1 MQTGQHSMP
10 NPGNAPGTPAGQGDQ
25 QQAQQ
30 QLMSPQAG
38 QQVQMGQAISGAFPQ
53 TIIQSPMGQPQVQY
67 VVVNQHGQQMLQPAA
82 NYSFHGMATMPAQQ
96 QQAGQQYIITAG
108 LPTSAKQGG
117 QQPQLMATSS
127 PAASGQSTGKA
138 MSQATPTYTLTSSGI
153 VAQSGGAP
161 AGQTFMIAPQ
171 MGGSPTLQGQ
181 SIMPNSSLPSHIKA
195 EPGKNLPPSQ
205 QTSVTPQAQQ
215 VGAQQPIGIMPSMVY
230 GNQTV
235 PGQAFMSANGQIII
249 RAPGSQ
255 DGQAQQSQLMFS
267 PQGLQMQSH
276 PQAGNLQPNMATQQ
290 LPPGLTTSMQPVTMT
305 STTSG
310 GTSMVRPPMAY
321 ASQPPAGKTQISRAP
336 PTLLPATSTSTIPT
350 SRSTTSTPFMAQ
362 PSPKSKQKM
371 SPRTTTQQPL
381 AAKGG
386 LSATSAATKSILNTI
401 KNQSVSSVSPPVLS
415 STLPT
420 GGPSGPPV
428 LQTPL
433 SAPPTQASNSQ
444 PPLLHPMMSMPNPAA
459 SVASSPAFIN
469 GGKPT
474 TLVPSLTTT
483 KVPILPNNQARK
495 GVPPPVAAA
504 PMEPVSK
511 PINTPEVNGKRPQE
525 CLTHVID
532 GHVIHESS
540 QPFPLEDDPKSKS
553 NFFSIQYSRHKNQYA
568 DTRRLKP

>member
-1 MQTGQHSMP
+1 MP

-267 PQGLQMQSH
+267 SPQGLQMQSH

-415 STLPT
+415 STLPA

-459 SVASSPAFIN
+459 SMASSPAFIN

-553 NFFSIQYSRHKNQYA
+553 IFFYSV
-568 DTRRLKP
+568 

>member
-1 MQTGQHSMP
+1 
-10 NPGNAPGTPAGQGDQ
+10 
-25 QQAQQ
+25 
-30 QLMSPQAG
+30 
-38 QQVQMGQAISGAFPQ
+38 
-53 TIIQSPMGQPQVQY
+53 
-67 VVVNQHGQQMLQPAA
+67 
-82 NYSFHGMATMPAQQ
+82 
-96 QQAGQQYIITAG
+96 
-108 LPTSAKQGG
+108 
-117 QQPQLMATSS
+117 
-127 PAASGQSTGKA
+127 
-138 MSQATPTYTLTSSGI
+138 
-153 VAQSGGAP
+153 
-161 AGQTFMIAPQ
+161 
-171 MGGSPTLQGQ
+171 
-181 SIMPNSSLPSHIKA
+181 
-195 EPGKNLPPSQ
+195 
-205 QTSVTPQAQQ
+205 
-215 VGAQQPIGIMPSMVY
+215 
-230 GNQTV
+230 
-235 PGQAFMSANGQIII
+235 
-249 RAPGSQ
+249 
-255 DGQAQQSQLMFS
+255 
-267 PQGLQMQSH
+267 
-276 PQAGNLQPNMATQQ
+276 
-290 LPPGLTTSMQPVTMT
+290 
-305 STTSG
+305 
-310 GTSMVRPPMAY
+310 MAY

-459 SVASSPAFIN
+459 SMASSPAFIN

-553 NFFSIQYSRHKNQYA
+553 IFFYSV
-568 DTRRLKP
+568 